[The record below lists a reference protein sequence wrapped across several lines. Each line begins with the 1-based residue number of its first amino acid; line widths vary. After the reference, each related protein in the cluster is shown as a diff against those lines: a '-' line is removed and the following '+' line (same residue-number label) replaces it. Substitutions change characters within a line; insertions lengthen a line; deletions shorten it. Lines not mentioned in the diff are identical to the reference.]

1 MCVCVCV
8 YEDAG
13 RDLPQCAPSSAA
25 SATQSVSESQ
35 TLASG
40 MQWCVCVSV
49 CVCVCVCVCTRMQG
63 ETYHNVLLHR
73 LHRPHSRSVSRR
85 RWPVECSGVCV

>member
-1 MCVCVCV
+1 M
-8 YEDAG
+8 YEDAE

-40 MQWCVCVSV
+40 MQWCVCV
-49 CVCVCVCVCTRMQG
+49 CVCVCVCARMQG

-73 LHRPHSRSVSRR
+73 LRRPRSRSVSRR
-85 RWPVECSGVCV
+85 RWPVECSGACVCVYEDAG